1 MLART
6 VPTVAPASAS
16 VIRALLLTGALC
28 LVSIPRNAAAQD
40 LYVTASGSDANSCTT
55 IGSPCRTI
63 GAAITKASPSD
74 VISIGPG
81 TFAESVVVDKALT
94 LRGAQF
100 AVSPSARTAGS
111 GAESILDARGL
122 AVGFDVQADDVTIDG
137 FDILGDGA
145 TWAGV
150 MAFGTRDGI
159 SVRNNFIHGMAN
171 ENPNSSSFA
180 YAYGVWALG
189 DGDTSGRGTITDL
202 EVSSNHIFDLGG
214 AALNSGHTSGGAGVF
229 LFSLDGNAT
238 GTGALVFGNQFFD
251 LADGSHTLWA
261 QPGVGAA
268 VLQDDHGGRV
278 DAGARITGNSYSRTT
293 LGAVMQTTASDVSEL
308 NAAFTDVDVLV
319 TQLDGLGTVN
329 EAALAPF
336 NSRDDEHLLVLPL
349 IGITSKAYM
358 PVQETRYVDDSG
370 SDALNLCTDM
380 SNPCRTIQ
388 WAVDRSFAGDVI
400 NVGAGTYAETV
411 DIDKAI
417 TVNGNGAGVPATA
430 RTAGA
435 VTESILDASGLEYG
449 FDVGSSGVTIDGFD
463 IKGNVATWAGI
474 RMFGAFDS
482 VVLQNNL
489 IHGMGG
495 ANPNSSGFSYS
506 YGIWGMG
513 GGVVGNRGNLTG
525 LQILGNDVFDLGG
538 FGVFNGTSG
547 GAGVFLM
554 GTSGATA
561 GQGVAI
567 SGNRFRSFADGLH
580 NIKLT
585 QPGVGVSLG
594 QDDDTNA
601 LDSGGDVSGN
611 TYADLGIGV
620 VADVVNTSISETNG
634 SFSNVPAFVLNSS
647 SRASVDEA
655 VLDPYALSTSPVLG
669 LLSAPAGSVAY
680 FASAQT
686 AFDSSTGAAT
696 VSVQGNLSGIGTA
709 TASQITLDGGQ
720 LVIIQ
725 NGVEIFRGSPSAAAA
740 IVIEGTPGDDTLE
753 IDLDLLGLIPAGGIV
768 FNGGLGFDS
777 MVLTGGSGIATVEHT
792 FVSEN
797 DGSVAVDGSLLA
809 TYTGLDPILDNL
821 STVNRI
827 FTFTAGSETVVL
839 SDDGNPGN
847 NYSFI
852 DADFAESVTFLN
864 PTATL
869 TVNLGAGDDTINLL
883 AMDPGLT
890 VAPQINGGTGSDR
903 FNITPSAAYAIAV
916 AGGTPT
922 TAPGDVLDIDLA
934 GTTGAALANT
944 GGSGSW
950 SFSNRQTVSFSGIE
964 TQIDDPTLADVRLT
978 KAAGTTNLFP
988 GDVVVFT
995 LTLTNL
1001 GPSAASGLEVTDVLP
1016 ASLVCVCG
1024 EVPSEGTFSSTGGAG
1039 ATITWSGVGLAPGE
1053 SATLQYSA
1061 SAPGSGTGTTSN
1073 TATITAGSPGD
1084 PDLTNNSASVTLT
1097 FQRPIRFP
1105 TNAVVQAVSFYVNGL
1120 GQTETLAG
1128 TFNQGLYRSIPSVIG
1143 NRWAP
1148 VLGLLPANLVVNDLL
1163 VSSGGVV
1170 YMATHSYGGLQ
1181 ASTDGGRSFNPVDFG
1196 GTALTVV
1203 HAMDESPVDGTL
1215 FISADDG
1222 QVWRLNGGFWD
1233 FAGRLPGGAS
1243 HTPLALAAD
1252 PAVAGRVFAGTFGDG
1267 VWRSDD
1273 YGETWVKVSG
1283 GALPHGGSIHIFDL
1297 EFDPELSPT
1306 TLWAA
1311 TPLGIF
1317 YSQDAG
1323 VTWVDAS
1330 SGLGKFK
1337 EVRSIAFG
1345 PVDPSPTATGSM
1357 YVATWGG
1364 GVFELPSDRATFPS
1378 WIDVT
1383 LRHQQVGIVAVSPDG
1398 TKLVAAP
1405 ASGGTVDMALSGVS
1419 TSVGPDPMELPV
1431 AVELEQN
1438 YPNPFNPRTT
1448 IAFSLPE
1455 TGQVTLSV
1463 HDLLGRQV
1471 ATLADG
1477 VLEAG
1482 QHQIGFDAG
1491 QLPSGPYLYR
1501 LRTEAGQMDRIMVLM
1516 K

>member
-6 VPTVAPASAS
+6 VPTAAPASAP
-16 VIRALLLTGALC
+16 VLRALLLTAVLG
-28 LVSIPRNAAAQD
+28 LVSLPRSAAAQD
-40 LYVTASGSDANSCTT
+40 FYVSASGSDANSCTT
-55 IGSPCRTI
+55 VGAPCRTI
-63 GAAITKASPSD
+63 GAAIAKASPSN
-74 VISIGPG
+74 VIAVGAG
-81 TFAESVVVDKALT
+81 TFAESVVVDKAVT

-100 AVSPSARTAGS
+100 GFPPSSRTAGS
-111 GAESILDARGL
+111 GAESVLDASGL
-122 AVGFDVQADDVTIDG
+122 AVGFDVRADDVTIDG
-137 FDILGDGA
+137 FDIRGDAA

-150 MAFGTRDGI
+150 MTFGTRDGI

-171 ENPNSSSFA
+171 ENPNSTSFA

-189 DGDTSGRGTITDL
+189 DGDTSGRGAITDL
-202 EVSSNHIFDLGG
+202 EVSSNHIYDLGG
-214 AALNSGHTSGGAGVF
+214 SALNSGHTSGGAGVF
-229 LFSLDGNAT
+229 VFSLDGNAT
-238 GTGALVFGNQFFD
+238 GTGALIFGNQISD

-261 QPGVGAA
+261 QPGLGVA
-268 VLQDDHGGRV
+268 VLQDDHAGRV
-278 DAGARITGNSYSRTT
+278 DAGARITGNTYLRTT
-293 LGAVMQTTASDVSEL
+293 LGAVMQTTASEVSEL
-308 NAAFTDVDVLV
+308 NAAFTDVDILV
-319 TQLDGLGTVN
+319 SQLDGLGTVN

-336 NSRDDEHLLVLPL
+336 NTRNDEHLLVLPM
-349 IGITSKAYM
+349 IGITSKVYV
-358 PVQETRYVDDSG
+358 PLQQTRYVDDSG
-370 SDALNLCTDM
+370 SDALNLCTDTA
-380 SNPCRTIQ
+380 SPCRTIQ
-388 WAVDRSFAGDVI
+388 WAVDRAFDGDTIEVR
-400 NVGAGTYAETV
+400 AGTYAETV
-411 DIDKAI
+411 LVDKAI
-417 TVNGNGAGVPATA
+417 IVNGNRAGVTATT

-435 VTESILDASGLEYG
+435 GTESILDVSGLEYG
-449 FDVGSSGVTIDGFD
+449 FDVASSGVTIDGFD
-463 IKGNVATWAGI
+463 IRGNIATWAGI

-482 VVLQNNL
+482 VILQNNL

-513 GGVVGNRGNLTG
+513 GGTVGNRGNLTG

-561 GQGVAI
+561 GQGAAI
-567 SGNRFRSFADGLH
+567 AGNRFRSFADGMH

-585 QPGVGVSLG
+585 QPGLGIALG

-601 LDSGGDVSGN
+601 LDSGADVSGN
-611 TYADLGIGV
+611 TFADLGIGV
-620 VADVVNTSISETNG
+620 VADVVNTWITESNA
-634 SFSNVPAFVLNSS
+634 SFSNVPVFVLNSS

-655 VLDPYALSTSPVLG
+655 VLDPYALSTNPALG
-669 LLSAPAGSVAY
+669 MFSAPAGSVAY

-696 VSVQGNLSGIGTA
+696 VSVQGNLSGVGAA
-709 TASQITLDGGQ
+709 TASQITLDGAQ

-725 NGVEIFRGSPSAAAA
+725 NGVEIFRGSPSAVAS
-740 IVIEGTPGDDTLE
+740 IVIEGTLGDDTLE

-777 MVLTGGSGIATVEHT
+777 MELTGGSGLATVEHT
-792 FVSEN
+792 FVNAN
-797 DGSVAVDGSLLA
+797 DGSVSVDGSLLA
-809 TYTGLDPILDNL
+809 TYTGLDPIIDNL
-821 STVNRI
+821 SAVNRV
-827 FTFTAGSETVVL
+827 FTFAAGSETVIL
-839 SDDGNPGN
+839 SDDGNAGN
-847 NYSFI
+847 NFSFI

-864 PTATL
+864 PTASL

-890 VAPQINGGTGSDR
+890 VPIQVNGGTGSDR
-903 FNITPSAAYAIAV
+903 FNITPSPVVAIAV
-916 AGGTPT
+916 AGGVPT
-922 TAPGDVLDIDLA
+922 VAPGDVLDINLV
-934 GTTGAALANT
+934 GTTGAALANA

-950 SFSNRQTVSFSGIE
+950 TFTNRQTVSFTGIE

-978 KAAGTTNLFP
+978 KTTGTTNLFP

-1001 GPSAASGLEVTDVLP
+1001 GPSAASSIAVTDVLP
-1016 ASLVCVCG
+1016 AALVCVCA
-1024 EVPSEGTFSSTGGAG
+1024 EIPSEGTFSSTGGAG

-1053 SATLQYSA
+1053 SATVQYSA
-1061 SAPGSGTGTTSN
+1061 SVPGSGTGTTSN
-1073 TATITAGSPGD
+1073 TATISAASPGD

-1105 TNAVVQAVSFYVNGL
+1105 TNAVVQAVTFYVNG

-1128 TFNQGLYRSIPSVIG
+1128 TFNQGLYRSVPNVIG

-1148 VLGLLPANLVVNDLL
+1148 VLGSLPANLVVNDLL

-1170 YMATHSYGGLQ
+1170 YMATHSHGGLQ
-1181 ASTDGGRSFNPVDFG
+1181 TSADGGRSFTPVDFG
-1196 GTALTVV
+1196 GVTLTMV
-1203 HAMDESPVDGTL
+1203 HAIDESPVDGTIY
-1215 FISADDG
+1215 ISADDG

-1233 FAGRLPGGAS
+1233 AAGRLPGGAS

-1252 PAVAGRVFAGTFGDG
+1252 PTVAGRVFAGTFGDG

-1273 YGETWVKVSG
+1273 YGDSWTKVSG

-1297 EFDPELSPT
+1297 EFDPELNPT

-1311 TPLGIF
+1311 TPLGIY
-1317 YSQDAG
+1317 YSQNAG

-1330 SGLGKFK
+1330 TGLGKFK
-1337 EVRSIAFG
+1337 DVRSIAFG

-1398 TKLVAAP
+1398 TKLVAAL
-1405 ASGGTVDMALSGVS
+1405 ASGGTVDMALTGVS
-1419 TSVGPDPMELPV
+1419 TTTESGSADLPV
-1431 AVELEQN
+1431 AVQLEQN

-1448 IAFSLPE
+1448 IGFSLPE
-1455 TGQVTLSV
+1455 TGQVSLSV
-1463 HDLLGRQV
+1463 HDLLGRLI

-1482 QHQIGFDAG
+1482 EHQIAFDAAE
-1491 QLPSGPYLYR
+1491 LPSGPYLYR
-1501 LRTEAGQMDRIMVLM
+1501 LRTEAGQMDRIMLLM